1 VSATSEQPAPDAQ
14 PVVLIDVVF
23 PCLNE
28 LQALPWVLSRLPPGY
43 RAIVADNG
51 STDGS
56 AELAR
61 SLGALV
67 VDVPQRGFGAAVAAG
82 IEAATTDILCI
93 CDADASLDPQQL
105 PLVTGPLLAGE
116 ADLVMGSRQ
125 PVTWRAWPI
134 HARLANRVLAGKL
147 RRSIGAGAP
156 ALTDLGPMRAA
167 RRVPLLDLGI
177 VDRRFGYPLEMVL
190 LAAAAGWRISEVP
203 VDYLPRSGRSKVTG
217 TVRGTM
223 RAIHDMRAVLARGAN
238 TPRERETD
246 RGGEGTTAGPS

>member
-1 VSATSEQPAPDAQ
+1 MSDEGFIDVGR
-14 PVVLIDVVF
+14 IDVVF
-23 PCLNE
+23 PCLDE
-28 LQALPWVLSRLPPGY
+28 IEALPWVLSRMPAGY
-43 RAIVADNG
+43 HAIVADNG

-61 SLGALV
+61 SLGATV

-82 IEAATTDILCI
+82 LEAATSEIVCI
-93 CDADASLDPQQL
+93 CDADASLDPRQL
-105 PLVTGPLLAGE
+105 PRVVRPVLAGQ
-116 ADLVMGSRQ
+116 AQLVLGSRK
-125 PVTWRAWPI
+125 PVTWRAWPL
-134 HARLANRVLAGKL
+134 HARLANLVLARML
-147 RRSIGAGAP
+147 RRSIGPGAP

-167 RRVPLLDLGI
+167 RRQPLLDLGI

-190 LAAAAGWRISEVP
+190 LAAAAKWTISEVP

-238 TPRERETD
+238 TPHGRPTD
-246 RGGEGTTAGPS
+246 RGGEGADCGTG

>member
-1 VSATSEQPAPDAQ
+1 MSPSSIPPTADLEPRA
-14 PVVLIDVVF
+14 VVDVVF

-28 LQALPWVLSRLPPGY
+28 IEALPWVLSRLPPGY

-56 AELAR
+56 GELAR
-61 SLGALV
+61 SLGARV
-67 VDVPQRGFGAAVAAG
+67 VVVSQRGFGAAVAAG
-82 IEAATTDILCI
+82 IEAATADIVCI

-105 PLVTGPLLAGE
+105 PLVTGPVLAGQ

-125 PVTWRAWPI
+125 PVTWRAWPV
-134 HARLANRVLAGKL
+134 HARLANRVLARKL
-147 RRSIGAGAP
+147 RRFIGAGAP

-167 RRVPLLDLGI
+167 RRVPLIELGI

-238 TPRERETD
+238 TSHARETD
-246 RGGEGTTAGPS
+246 RGGEGATPGPS